1 MCVSR
6 GGVNVYVCMPQC
18 GVTQGW
24 GECTL
29 LGTQTGRTTR
39 VCCRGCWP
47 MLVFHLCLL
56 DFPVTDNNWTLQCR
70 EPGIASFLS
79 PPRSVIFPVFILWS
93 CMSWKQ
99 HRFCSTFAIQ
109 LKEDPN
115 LCVDGTQRSETVGQ
129 NVRFSFLQLKHPVE
143 AL

>member
-1 MCVSR
+1 MCMYACHSVVLRRDGESAR
-6 GGVNVYVCMPQC
+6 CWAHRQEGPPESVAEAVWSN
-18 GVTQGW
+18 QG
-24 GECTL
+24 
-29 LGTQTGRTTR
+29 
-39 VCCRGCWP
+39 
-47 MLVFHLCLL
+47 MLVFHLYLL

-115 LCVDGTQRSETVGQ
+115 LCIDGTQRSETVGQ
-129 NVRFSFLQLKHPVE
+129 NVRFSFLQLKHLVE